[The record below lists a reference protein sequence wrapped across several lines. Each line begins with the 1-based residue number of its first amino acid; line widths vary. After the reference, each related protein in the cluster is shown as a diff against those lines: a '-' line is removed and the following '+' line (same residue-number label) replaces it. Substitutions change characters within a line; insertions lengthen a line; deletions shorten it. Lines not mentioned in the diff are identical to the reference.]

1 MGHALEQRA
10 YWAPV
15 LAFVLCAGLVRWL
28 VVGAARRFAL
38 DRPNERSLHS
48 QPVPRLGGV
57 GIVCGTLGGWTLVPS
72 ALTPS
77 LWVGAVLLGVV
88 SLVED
93 VRGVPAVARFLA
105 HFVAAG
111 YFVYATSAGL
121 LPGPLVP
128 VVVIGIVWVTNL
140 YNFMD
145 GSDGLAGG
153 MAAFGFGAYGIG
165 AWGAGAHDFALASAS
180 IAGAAA
186 AFLLFNFAP
195 AKIFM
200 GDIGSIPLGFLAA
213 SFGVFGWH
221 HDLWPAWFPL
231 LVFSPFLVDAS
242 VTLVARQLRGEKVWR
257 AHRSHYYQRLV
268 LMGWGHRKVALAEYG
283 LMLAAGTSALGG
295 VHATTAVQATVIAGW
310 VAAYGIILRVI
321 DLRWTRFTVTA
332 RRATPET

>member
-1 MGHALEQRA
+1 
-10 YWAPV
+10 V
-15 LAFVLCAGLVRWL
+15 LGAGVVRWL

-38 DRPNERSLHS
+38 DNPNERSLHS

-57 GIVCGTLGGWTLVPS
+57 GILCGALAGWALVPS
-72 ALTPS
+72 AVTPS

-93 VRGVPAVARFLA
+93 VRGVPAAGRFLA

-111 YFVYATSAGL
+111 YFVHATCAGSLPWL
-121 LPGPLVP
+121 LLFL
-128 VVVIGIVWVTNL
+128 VVVGIVWVTNL

-153 MAAFGFGAYGIG
+153 MAVFGFGAYGIG
-165 AWGAGAHDFALASAS
+165 AWSAGAEPFGLANAC
-180 IAGAAA
+180 IAGASAG
-186 AFLLFNFAP
+186 FLLFNFAP

-200 GDIGSIPLGFLAA
+200 GDSGSIPLGFLAA
-213 SFGVFGWH
+213 SFGVFGWQ

-242 VTLVARQLRGEKVWR
+242 VTLIARLLRREKVWR

-283 LMLAAGTSALGG
+283 LMLVAGTSALAG
-295 VHATTAVQATVIAGW
+295 VQSRVVLQAAVIVGW
-310 VAAYGIILRVI
+310 LAAYGVVLRLIDVRWRQFKVI
-321 DLRWTRFTVTA
+321 EGGDGSR
-332 RRATPET
+332 